1 MPADSIVISGEIR
14 SGTHSRCGS
23 GPGGC
28 RLRRQHS
35 AGKGDL
41 LEGPVAL
48 AYVPHAVVAN
58 WGKGASICSIS
69 ALDCR
74 AQPRLPAGAGQFF
87 TTARAM
93 IESSYQRWAHLRQS
107 SPASNKG
114 GLEIS
119 FLGSF
124 SSTSLNLIPT
134 YPFNLLEELFTSRVP
149 PRHTQLRVTKI
160 RKPAL
165 ATICFVKQSLPSI
178 HDTNS
183 YSLRSLLSALST
195 SVNKSR
201 PSYPQHVQLCAHTS
215 IKTKN
220 NQAICPPKSLY
231 NKYE

>member
-41 LEGPVAL
+41 EGPVAL
-48 AYVPHAVVAN
+48 AHVPHASRSQL
-58 WGKGASICSIS
+58 GKRRILCSIS

-74 AQPRLPAGAGQFF
+74 AQPRLPAGAAQFF

-93 IESSYQRWAHLRQS
+93 VESSYQRWAHLRQS

-119 FLGSF
+119 FQVSF

-134 YPFNLLEELFTSRVP
+134 HPFNLLEELFTSQVP
-149 PRHTQLRVTKI
+149 PHHTQLRV
-160 RKPAL
+160 
-165 ATICFVKQSLPSI
+165 I
-178 HDTNS
+178 HRRR
-183 YSLRSLLSALST
+183 RSESPL
-195 SVNKSR
+195 
-201 PSYPQHVQLCAHTS
+201 
-215 IKTKN
+215 
-220 NQAICPPKSLY
+220 
-231 NKYE
+231 